1 MSDKIE
7 GNLLKDQVYERLAK
21 MISNAELMPGDRL
34 TEAQIAEKFGVSFT
48 PVREA
53 LIKLNSD
60 GIIHK
65 IPHKGFY
72 INKYNDKEINEI
84 YQVFVNIQEL
94 AIQLIINKLT
104 ESDFLEQESIIN
116 DMEKACN
123 SNDYKS
129 YLFSNHKIHDYYIY
143 KADNKFLTSI
153 YKKISIMPMPIFYF
167 VAEGDKCIE
176 NMQKNISEHRLIV
189 KLIKEKD
196 LDGIRKALIN
206 HYGVTYD

>member
-65 IPHKGFY
+65 IPHKGFC
-72 INKYNDKEINEI
+72 KYTGISHT
-84 YQVFVNIQEL
+84 
-94 AIQLIINKLT
+94 A
-104 ESDFLEQESIIN
+104 
-116 DMEKACN
+116 
-123 SNDYKS
+123 
-129 YLFSNHKIHDYYIY
+129 YY
-143 KADNKFLTSI
+143 
-153 YKKISIMPMPIFYF
+153 
-167 VAEGDKCIE
+167 
-176 NMQKNISEHRLIV
+176 
-189 KLIKEKD
+189 
-196 LDGIRKALIN
+196 
-206 HYGVTYD
+206 